1 MRHLVTGGAGFI
13 GSHLIDRLMANPA
26 NHVVCLDNFLSGSR
40 NNIHQ
45 WLQHDRFQ
53 LLHRD
58 VVEPLQIEVDRIW
71 HLACPASPQLYQR
84 NPIATAKT
92 CVVGTL
98 NMVELA
104 RECDARLLLASTSEV
119 YGDPELS
126 PQAEAYRGS
135 VNCIG
140 PRACYDEG
148 KRMAETLCF
157 DAARCYGT
165 SIAVARIFNTYG
177 PRMASSDG
185 RVVTNFVSQALS
197 GQPLTVYGT
206 GAQTRS
212 FCFVDD
218 LVNGL
223 LALMDS
229 GLQGP
234 VNLGNPEE
242 ITVLDLAQRV
252 IALVNPALGVIHQ
265 PLPVDDPQRR
275 CPLIDRARELLGW
288 QPSISLQTGLQAT
301 IASLAGELSGEP
313 AGEPDV
319 HPSPVPLAAGA
330 AIS

>member
-13 GSHLIDRLMANPA
+13 GSHLIDRLMADPA
-26 NHVVCLDNFLSGSR
+26 SHVVCLDNFLSGSR
-40 NNIHQ
+40 DNIHP
-45 WLQHDRFQ
+45 WLQHERFQ
-53 LLHRD
+53 LLHQD
-58 VVEPLQIEVDRIW
+58 VVEPLRLDVDRIW

-84 NPIATAKT
+84 NPLATAKT

-98 NMVELA
+98 NMLDLA
-104 RECDARLLLASTSEV
+104 AHCGARLLLASTSEV
-119 YGDPELS
+119 YGDPEVS
-126 PQAEAYRGS
+126 PQPETYRGS

-157 DAARCYGT
+157 DAARSYGT
-165 SIAVARIFNTYG
+165 SITVARIFNTYG
-177 PRMASSDG
+177 PRMASGDG

-223 LALMDS
+223 LALMES

-234 VNLGNPEE
+234 VNLGNPDE

-252 IALVNPALGVIHQ
+252 IALVNPALGVIHR
-265 PLPVDDPQRR
+265 PIPVDDPQRR
-275 CPLIDRARELLGW
+275 CPSIDRARELLSW
-288 QPSISLQTGLQAT
+288 HPAISLEEGLQAT
-301 IASLAGELSGEP
+301 ITALAHEL
-313 AGEPDV
+313 AV
-319 HPSPVPLAAGA
+319 HPSPLALEATA
-330 AIS
+330 AIA